1 MKTRL
6 LFTIAALLSAALSF
20 AGITSD
26 EPVVQMNGGVPS
38 ELRLGGRNTENNW
51 QYVIEKYGDEGVQLQ
66 LVISRIDTSKPAQ
79 ITSEDIADPNYWETT
94 FGDLTYQYVGMRM
107 DVANNI
113 KKLVINDVAVQPGQF
128 AAYARDTKYVYITSA
143 GDYTIPDN
151 LFNNTNIDNFKIKE
165 FYCNVAGTMTIGST
179 VFPTSSS
186 TMKIFTTSETVA
198 QQWYEYKNAGQMG
211 YTVYLNDQEYNPGG
225 GDSNIIRSA
234 QFKLTAGKFSR
245 TYQLSETGF
254 QRDNIPNS
262 VSDITISDIL
272 IETGFHTNT
281 PTWLVYKVVGENSNY
296 DSGYNS
302 IYLSTQDGYT
312 WTYSNGATGLLDNLK
327 LQSGSYILKFHIE
340 AVTENGEMVLW
351 KNGYDSDKDGNR
363 YCFGF
368 TYGNGSSQQGMVI
381 NSVTIN
387 LSETTGRISGGFQVP
402 NNDGVVDAQMYNI
415 NKFRFNGFS
424 AKTTGHEPSQLSMEY
439 SIYPESEFGD
449 SHDRNSI
456 NASID
461 GNTSTWSVSDCDVN
475 LLDGLLPGTTYYLE
489 VQWRA
494 WSMST
499 GDVTYPSSGQ
509 PIYIKFTTSNLGDVN
524 NDGSVTMA
532 DANAV
537 VNYFL
542 ATNKPQDF
550 NITAA
555 DVNGDGQI
563 TMADANQIV
572 NMFLGVGK

>member
-1 MKTRL
+1 MKTKL

-26 EPVVQMNGGVPS
+26 EPVVQMSGGVPS

-107 DVANNI
+107 EVANNI

-198 QQWYEYKNAGQMG
+198 QQWYEYKNTNQMG
-211 YTVYLNDQEYNPGG
+211 YTVYLNGSSYNPQGV
-225 GDSNIIRSA
+225 DEKVIRSA
-234 QFKLTAGKFSR
+234 QFKLTAGNFSR

-254 QRDNIPNS
+254 QRDNMPNS

-272 IETGFHTNT
+272 VETGFHTNT
-281 PTWLVYKVVGENSNY
+281 PTWLVYKVVGENNDY
-296 DSGYNS
+296 DSGYNT

-312 WTYSNGATGLLDNLK
+312 WTFNNSNCSLLNNLN
-327 LQSGSYILKFHIE
+327 LRDGSYILKFHIE
-340 AVTENGEMVLW
+340 AVTENSEMVLW
-351 KNGYDSDKDGNR
+351 TNGKDNDKDYNR

-368 TYGNGSSQQGMVI
+368 TYGNGGGQQGVSI

-387 LSETTGRISGGFQVP
+387 LSETTGILSGGFRVP

-415 NKFRFNGFS
+415 SKFRFNGFS
-424 AKTTGHEPSQLSMEY
+424 ATTTGQDASQLSMEY
-439 SIYPESEFGD
+439 SIYPESEFGN
-449 SHDRNSI
+449 SHDRTSIDASI
-456 NASID
+456 NEKTGA
-461 GNTSTWSVSDCDVN
+461 WSVSDYDIN
-475 LLDGLLPGTTYYLE
+475 LLEGLQPSTTYYLE
-489 VQWRA
+489 VQWKA
-494 WSMST
+494 QAKST
-499 GDVTYPSSGQ
+499 GNVTYYPSNGE

-524 NDGSVTMA
+524 HDGSITMA
-532 DANAV
+532 DANVV
-537 VNYFL
+537 VNYYLVPTEGF
-542 ATNKPQDF
+542 DF
-550 NITAA
+550 DAA
-555 DVNGDGQI
+555 DVNDDGQI

-572 NMFLGVGK
+572 NMYLNAGK